1 MKRSEER
8 LQGVWETTE
17 QTNTHIMGV
26 TGIKELGEG
35 RERLYK
41 ERTAKNVPSLG
52 RDRHPDPGK
61 SKALKIQ
68 STPKGHFRGTLWSNC
83 QKSKTKIKIKF

>member
-52 RDRHPDPGK
+52 RDIDIQIQENQRPSKYNQPQKVISEAHYGQTVK
-61 SKALKIQ
+61 S
-68 STPKGHFRGTLWSNC
+68 
-83 QKSKTKIKIKF
+83 QKQR